1 MYNKNKSV
9 TKLIFLSILILFTT
23 TNLLAQNH
31 IKWMTWEEA
40 QAANKKNPKKIF
52 VDVYTDWC
60 GWCKKMDATTFEDP
74 KIVNYINKNFYA
86 VKFNAEQ
93 KEEIIFNGKTYKYV
107 SNGTRGYHEL
117 ANELMQGRMSYPTSL
132 YLDENLN
139 LLSPVPGYQ
148 DVPTL
153 EMILRFFGEKNYLTS
168 TWEEYQKNYVAPK

>member
-1 MYNKNKSV
+1 MKLLFFSV
-9 TKLIFLSILILFTT
+9 LILFTSASIV
-23 TNLLAQNH
+23 AQSN

-40 QAANKKNPKKIF
+40 QTANKKNPKKIF

-60 GWCKKMDATTFEDP
+60 GWCKKMDATTFVDP

-93 KEEIIFNGKTYKYV
+93 KEDIIFNGKTYKYV
-107 SNGTRGYHEL
+107 SNGARGYHEL
-117 ANELMQGRMSYPTSL
+117 ANQLMQGRMSYPTSL

-153 EMILRFFGEKNYLTS
+153 EMILRFFGEKTYLTS